1 MELEQ
6 NSNIS
11 NSNVGNPRF
20 NASVIRMI
28 KDLLKIWWL
37 FLIVAIVAGIAGIY
51 YASKQEITYK
61 SRLTFA
67 LDDGDQNGIGSFLN
81 LASQFGINVG
91 SGKDIFAGHN
101 IISICLLY
109 TSDAADD

>member
-11 NSNVGNPRF
+11 NSNMGNPRF

-37 FLIVAIVAGIAGIY
+37 FLIIAILAGIAGIF

-67 LDDGDQNGIGSFLN
+67 LDDGDQMELEAF
-81 LASQFGINVG
+81 
-91 SGKDIFAGHN
+91 
-101 IISICLLY
+101 
-109 TSDAADD
+109 